1 MIKKTLICII
11 FSLIIV
17 NLQAQ
22 NSRVVSLTI
31 DEAIHLARTQ
41 SPDII
46 AARHS
51 FHSSYWNYCYFK
63 ANYLPS
69 VNFSSTPNFNHQI
82 NVITL
87 PDGSSQFV
95 QQNQLITEG
104 RIAVSQNIALTGG
117 NLSLSTDINR
127 LDLFGNVNS
136 YSYRTNPVVVSYQQS
151 LWGHNT
157 LKWDKKI
164 EPLNFE
170 LAKKNYITAL
180 ERVSGNAITLF
191 FNLAMAQ
198 ANLDI
203 VLTNYRNAD
212 TLYTFAEGRYKIGRI
227 TESEMLQWEVRRLNE
242 ETNLLN
248 ARLSL
253 EDNVEQLRTYM
264 GIKDTVPIAVVLEK
278 KIPNIQ
284 IDPEKALIQAIENN
298 PSILNMTLREL
309 NSDSNIA
316 YYKANAGLQAD
327 IVAQF
332 GLSKTGNDIPSA
344 YKDPNNQQYAQIGI
358 RVPILDWGRGKGRVR
373 VAESQRRLVEVEVE
387 QERVSFELNIQRLVR
402 QFNLQLNQITVAEK
416 TDYTANKRNDVAQKL
431 YILGRLPIVDLNAAI
446 SEKDAAKKSYINTL
460 YNFWSEYY
468 TIRRLTLYDFEKDI
482 VLTEDYESLIK

>member
-1 MIKKTLICII
+1 M
-11 FSLIIV
+11 V

-22 NSRVVSLTI
+22 NDRVLNLTI
-31 DEAIHLARTQ
+31 DEAINLARTQ
-41 SPDII
+41 SPEIVG
-46 AARHS
+46 ARHS

-82 NVITL
+82 NVIDL

-95 QQNQLITEG
+95 QQNQLSMQGQIS
-104 RIAVSQNIALTGG
+104 VSQNIALTGG
-117 NLSLSTDINR
+117 TFSLITDINR
-127 LDLFGNVNS
+127 LDLFGSVNS
-136 YSYRTNPVVVSYQQS
+136 YSYRTNPILLAYQQN
-151 LWGHNT
+151 LWGYNS

-180 ERVSGNAITLF
+180 EQVSSNAITLF

-198 ANLDI
+198 ATLDI
-203 VLTNYRNAD
+203 VLTNYRSAD

-248 ARLSL
+248 AKLDI
-253 EDNVEQLRTYM
+253 EDKVEQLRTYL
-264 GIKDTVPIAVVLEK
+264 GIKDNIPIEVVLEK
-278 KIPNIQ
+278 NLPKIQ
-284 IDPEKALIQAIENN
+284 IDADKALNQALENN
-298 PSILNMTLREL
+298 PTILNMSIREI
-309 NSDSNIA
+309 SSESTIA
-316 YYKANAGLQAD
+316 YYKANTGLQANV
-327 IVAQF
+327 VAQVGF
-332 GLSKTGNDIPSA
+332 SKTGTDIQSA

-358 RVPILDWGRGKGRVR
+358 QIPILDWGRGKGRVR
-373 VAESQRRLVEVEVE
+373 VAESQRRLVEVQVE
-387 QERVSFELNIQRLVR
+387 QERVSFELNIHRLVR

-416 TDYTANKRNDVAQKL
+416 TDYTANKRNDVAQRL